1 MKLAE
6 KILELRK
13 RHGLSQEA
21 LAELLGV
28 SRQAIS
34 KWENGDATP
43 EIFKIRLIAET
54 FDVTSDW
61 LLSEEGFI
69 DPIRK
74 LEKNNQGQ
82 DNKQASSP
90 DWVDHLPKS
99 LGNLI
104 RKFGWLAGVY
114 VITAG
119 VGPMVMG
126 GLSIFMTNRMF
137 GHTEMDSFFMDDPM
151 SVEMLANNPVR
162 IMGKFMIGVGIILVI
177 LGIVLT
183 IALRRW
189 GKKEA
194 KASTDNSIYTSFIN

>member
-82 DNKQASSP
+82 DNKQAFSP

-114 VITAG
+114 VIMAG

-194 KASTDNSIYTSFIN
+194 KASTENSI

>member
-1 MKLAE
+1 MKLSE

-13 RHGLSQEA
+13 RRGLSQEA

-43 EIFKIRLIAET
+43 EIFKLRLIAET

-69 DPIRK
+69 DPTREIK
-74 LEKNNQGQ
+74 ENLQSQE
-82 DNKQASSP
+82 NKQTFSP
-90 DWVDHLPKS
+90 DWVDHLPKT

-104 RKFGWLAGVY
+104 KKFGWLAGVY
-114 VITAG
+114 VIMAG
-119 VGPMVMG
+119 IGPITIG
-126 GLSIFMTNRMF
+126 GLSIFITNKMF
-137 GHTEMDSFFMDDPM
+137 APTERDSFFMEDPM
-151 SVEMLANNPVR
+151 AVEMLANNPVQ

-177 LGIVLT
+177 VGIVLT

-189 GKKEA
+189 GRKEA
-194 KASTDNSIYTSFIN
+194 QTM

>member
-82 DNKQASSP
+82 DNKQAFSP

-114 VITAG
+114 VIMAG

>member
-43 EIFKIRLIAET
+43 EIFKIRLIAQT
-54 FDVTSDW
+54 FGVTSDW
-61 LLSEEGFI
+61 LLSEEGFNE
-69 DPIRK
+69 PIQEI
-74 LEKNNQGQ
+74 EKNKLSQENNQ
-82 DNKQASSP
+82 AFVP
-90 DWVDHLPKS
+90 DWVDHLPNA
-99 LGNLI
+99 LDNLI
-104 RKFGWLAGVY
+104 KKFGWLAGFY
-114 VITAG
+114 VIMAG
-119 VGPMVMG
+119 IGSMAMG
-126 GLSIFMTNRMF
+126 GLSIFITNRMF
-137 GHTEMDSFFMDDPM
+137 APTGMDSFFMDDLM
-151 SVEMLANNPVR
+151 AVEMLANNPVH

-177 LGIVLT
+177 VGIVLT
-183 IALRRW
+183 VALRRW

-194 KASTDNSIYTSFIN
+194 

>member
-1 MKLAE
+1 MKLSE

-13 RHGLSQEA
+13 KRGLSQEA
-21 LAELLGV
+21 LAEILGV

-43 EIFKIRLIAET
+43 EIFKIRLIADT

-61 LLSEEGFI
+61 LLSEEGFNDTTKKI
-69 DPIRK
+69 A
-74 LEKNNQGQ
+74 ENNWSQENNQTF
-82 DNKQASSP
+82 ST
-90 DWVDHLPKS
+90 DWVDHLPKT
-99 LGNLI
+99 LGTLVK
-104 RKFGWLAGVY
+104 KFGWLAGIY
-114 VITAG
+114 VIIAG
-119 VGPMVMG
+119 FGPMVIG
-126 GLSIFMTNRMF
+126 GLSIFMTNKML
-137 GHTEMDSFFMDDPM
+137 GLTDMDSFYMDDSM

-162 IMGKFMIGVGIILVI
+162 IMGKFMIGAGIIVVI

-194 KASTDNSIYTSFIN
+194 KTSTEHSI

>member
-82 DNKQASSP
+82 DNKQAFSP

-114 VITAG
+114 VIMAG

-194 KASTDNSIYTSFIN
+194 KASTENSIYTSFIN

>member
-1 MKLAE
+1 MKLSE

-13 RHGLSQEA
+13 RRGLSQEA

-43 EIFKIRLIAET
+43 EIFKIRLIADT

-69 DPIRK
+69 DTTKEIA
-74 LEKNNQGQ
+74 ENNRNQENQ
-82 DNKQASSP
+82 TFSP
-90 DWVDHLPKS
+90 EWVDHLPKT
-99 LGNLI
+99 LVTLVK
-104 RKFGWLAGVY
+104 KFGWLAGIY
-114 VITAG
+114 VIMAG
-119 VGPMVMG
+119 VGPMAMG
-126 GLSIFMTNRMF
+126 GLSIFMTNKMF
-137 GHTEMDSFFMDDPM
+137 GLMDRDSFYMDDPT

-162 IMGKFMIGVGIILVI
+162 IMGKFMIGVGIIIVI

-189 GKKEA
+189 GEKEA
-194 KASTDNSIYTSFIN
+194 KTSTENSI